1 MDERLAHLIRRAAQ
15 HGFDVLGVSSGEPV
29 AEDLQRL
36 ERWVAQG
43 HGGELGYMTR
53 NPPERADPRTLQ
65 KTVRTVVSVAVNHYG
80 RAPAFEHEG
89 RYGRVARYAWGR
101 DYHDVVLPRLRS
113 LARELGEAF
122 GGRARA
128 ACDHSP
134 ILERAFAARA
144 GLGFFGKNTC
154 LIRPRSGSWFF
165 LGELILEAELPEMGT
180 ATTDHCGTCTACL
193 DLCPTDAFPAAFE
206 LDARR
211 CISYL
216 TIEHRGAIPLE
227 LRERIGAWLFGCD
240 ICQEVCP
247 FNRFAEPASWPE
259 FAADAGVGPRI
270 DLEELLSIPS
280 DEAFASRYAGTPL
293 ARPGRVGLQRNAAV
307 VAANIGATHL
317 VDRLDDLA
325 GAHAQGLLGE
335 HARWALTRLE
345 QGR

>member
-1 MDERLAHLIRRAAQ
+1 M
-15 HGFDVLGVSSGEPV
+15 LGVSSGNPV
-29 AEDLQRL
+29 AEDLARL

-43 HGGELGYMTR
+43 HGAELGYMTR

-65 KTVRTVVSVAVNHYG
+65 KSVRTVVSVAVNHYAT
-80 RAPAFEHEG
+80 APAFAHEG

-101 DYHDVVLPRLRS
+101 DYHDVVLPRLRA

-134 ILERAFAARA
+134 ILERAFAARS

-165 LGELILEAELPEMGT
+165 LGELLLEAELPGLGT
-180 ATTDHCGTCTACL
+180 PTEDHCGTCTACL
-193 DLCPTDAFPAAFE
+193 DACPTSAFPAAFE

-216 TIEHRGAIPLE
+216 TIEHRGAIPVE
-227 LRERIGAWLFGCD
+227 LRERMGAWVFGCD

-247 FNRFAEPASWPE
+247 FNRFAEPAAWPE
-259 FAADAGVGPRI
+259 LDAAAGVGPRL
-270 DLEELLSIPS
+270 DLEELLAIES
-280 DEAFASRYAGTPL
+280 DDAFQSRFAGTPL
-293 ARPGRVGLQRNAAV
+293 ARPGRVGLQRNAV
-307 VAANIGATHL
+307 VAAANIGATHL
-317 VDRLDDLA
+317 LDRLAELA
-325 GAHAQGLLGE
+325 QAKQEPLVAE
-335 HARWALTRLE
+335 HARWALERL
-345 QGR
+345 GADR